1 MDFTFIT
8 ELLLNIQKKCVWSVE
23 NVLQDFNKNI
33 VIKWYNISY
42 GSLYYDD
49 REEEKRT
56 ERKIKDNLYDLVIVL

>member
-49 REEEKRT
+49 REEEKR
-56 ERKIKDNLYDLVIVL
+56 KIKDNLYDLVIVL